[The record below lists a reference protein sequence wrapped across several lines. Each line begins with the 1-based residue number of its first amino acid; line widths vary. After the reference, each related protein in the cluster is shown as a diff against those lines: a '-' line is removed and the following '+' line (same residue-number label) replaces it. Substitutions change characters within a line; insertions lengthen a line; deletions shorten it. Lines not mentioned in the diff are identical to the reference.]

1 MAIKERFKTRNDV
14 FDERTVRNLF
24 VLDNKGFFDQYSLS
38 PVSMGKEA
46 NIFAADSK
54 NGRVIVKIYRV
65 ETCDFNRMYDYIK
78 YDPRFPKLTNKRRK
92 VVYAW
97 AKREFRNLLRAREGG
112 VLVPTAYTF
121 KDNILV
127 MELIGKDWPAPRL
140 KDEKPKDVKK
150 FFNKVIENMRKL
162 HKVGLVHGDLSE
174 FNILNNDDSPY
185 FIDFSQ
191 CTQLNSQLAP
201 ELFER
206 DVRNIE
212 RFFKK
217 LGLKV
222 TQEQIKDKILK

>member
-1 MAIKERFKTRNDV
+1 MATREKFKTRNDV
-14 FDERTVRNLF
+14 FDQRTIRNLF
-24 VLDNKGFFDQYSLS
+24 VLDSKGFFDQHSLS
-38 PVSMGKEA
+38 PVSIGKEA
-46 NIFAADSK
+46 NIFAANSK

-97 AKREFRNLLRAREGG
+97 AKREYRNLLRAREGG
-112 VLVPTAYTF
+112 VLVPTPYTV

-127 MELIGKDWPAPRL
+127 MEMIGNEWPAPKL
-140 KDEKPKDVKK
+140 KDEKPKNVKE
-150 FFNKVIENMRKL
+150 FFNKVINNMKKL

-174 FNILNNDDSPY
+174 FNILNKDDLPY

-191 CTQLNSQLAP
+191 CTQLNSQLAN
-201 ELFER
+201 ELFDR
-206 DVRNIE
+206 DVKNIE
-212 RFFKK
+212 RFFNK

-222 TQEQIKDKILK
+222 AQEQIKKEILK